1 MSIFRPIRV
10 LTVTT
15 LAAIGLTVGAGVAFA
30 HVTVNPASAVA
41 GSYAKLTFRVP
52 NESATA
58 ATTRLTVDFPT
69 DRPFASVSVKKEPG
83 WTAKV
88 TTAKLPTP
96 ISDDD
101 NATITQA
108 VSSITWTADATG
120 KISLGQFAE
129 FDVSVGPVP
138 NVPSLAFSAVQFY
151 DDGSVVKWGQ
161 PRPASGAEPE
171 HPAPMLT
178 VSAAAGSSASAS
190 ASAAGGATV
199 PAAAVPATA
208 VAGSPPAGSDDGVA
222 RTISVSGI
230 LVGAVGLLIG
240 AVALRRPRVAS

>member
-1 MSIFRPIRV
+1 MSICRPIRV

-41 GSYAKLTFRVP
+41 GSYTKLTFRVP

-58 ATTRLTVDFPT
+58 ATTKLTVDFPT
-69 DRPFASVSVKKEPG
+69 GRPFASVSVKKEPG

-151 DDGSVVKWGQ
+151 DDGSVVKWDQ

-178 VSAAAGSSASAS
+178 VSAASESSAP

-208 VAGSPPAGSDDGVA
+208 VAASPPAGSGDGVA
-222 RTISVSGI
+222 RTIGVAGI

-240 AVALRRPRVAS
+240 AVALRRPRVAA